1 MDRPTRLLVLAA
13 IAASSALVVPL
24 WLRARDEAG
33 GRPAP
38 SHGEARGEVRG
49 DAEKVPNDWFHLQ
62 RALPYDEIPLEAPR
76 RALDQ
81 ALALRAAAGG
91 GGADAREDAGK
102 AASAAWALAG
112 PTNIGGR
119 ITAIAAHASAPGTY
133 FIGAAAGGVWKSTDS
148 GATWAPV
155 FDGVGSQSIGAL
167 AVAPQSAT
175 RLYVGTGEANGS
187 GDSYDGDG
195 VYVTEDGGSSWQF
208 LGLAETRR
216 IGRIALDPTDSSRI
230 YVAAAG
236 ALFSKD
242 ANRGVYRSTDA
253 GATWERTLFVSDS
266 TSAIDVVVEPGVPAN
281 VYAAMWERLR
291 GPQNRRVGG
300 PTSGVYKSTD
310 FGATWALLGG
320 GLPAAGPTVGRIGL
334 SASVSSPGT
343 LVACYCD
350 DPGNFAGLYRTTNSG
365 ASWARMN
372 DGALASITGGFG
384 WYFGQVRIDPTNA
397 SRIFVL
403 GVSLYRTTNTGA
415 SWSSVGGGTH
425 VDHHDIWID
434 PSNNTRVV
442 DGDDGGLYRSTNG
455 GSAWVK
461 SPNLPLTQFYAI
473 TVDAQNPLHRL
484 GGTQDNGTPR
494 TSTGALDDWDDIYFG
509 DGFYCLVDPTNSN
522 VIYAEYQY
530 GGLGKSTDGGSSFN
544 DATLGIDPGDRANWS
559 TPVVMDPS
567 DPNILYYGTQRVWR
581 STDGTASWSAVSGD
595 LTEGDD
601 PGNLVFGTIT
611 TIAVA
616 PSDSSVLYAGT
627 DDGNVW
633 VTQNLGGSWT
643 NVTGTLPDRWVTR
656 VAVDPADAAVAYV
669 TISGY
674 RNDEYLPHVFRT
686 TDFGAAWGDIS
697 GNLPES
703 PANALIVDPAAAATL
718 YVATDVGVFVSFDTG
733 ANWAPLGGGLPP
745 VVVSD
750 LALHAASRT
759 LLAGTHGRSMYSIA
773 LPSGPTGVEP
783 TAAASAAADLAL
795 GAPTPNPARD
805 GVRVALA
812 LRRAAEVR
820 AAVYDA
826 SGRRVRDL
834 GARAYAAGEHTLA
847 WGRDN
852 DRGARAAAGLYIL
865 RVEAG
870 DRTAVRKIVLLD

>member
-1 MDRPTRLLVLAA
+1 MRRFLPGLLALTLVAITFSFAIRAERGGRVRARGGVLAK
-13 IAASSALVVPL
+13 SGT
-24 WLRARDEAG
+24 EAE
-33 GRPAP
+33 PA
-38 SHGEARGEVRG
+38 G
-49 DAEKVPNDWFHLQ
+49 KTPNDWFHLQ
-62 RALPYDEIPLEAPR
+62 RALPYDEIPIGAHR

-81 ALALRAAAGG
+81 AVALRAEGAAGDP
-91 GGADAREDAGK
+91 AEAGK
-102 AASAAWALAG
+102 AASAAWSLAG

-119 ITAIAAHASAPGTY
+119 VTAIAAHASATSTI
-133 FIGAAAGGVWKSTDS
+133 FIGAAEGGVWKSTDT
-148 GATWAPV
+148 GATWAPI

-167 AVAPQSAT
+167 AIAPQSAA
-175 RLYVGTGEANGS
+175 RLYVGTGEANSS

-195 VYVTEDGGSSWQF
+195 VYVTDDGGANWQS
-208 LGLAETRR
+208 LGLAETRH

-242 ANRGVYRSTDA
+242 ANRGVYRSTDG
-253 GATWERTLFVSDS
+253 GATWEQTLFVSDS
-266 TSAIDVVVEPGVPAN
+266 TSGIDVLVEPGAPAN

-291 GPQNRRVGG
+291 RPQNRKVGG
-300 PTSGVYKSTD
+300 VTSGVYKSTD

-320 GLPAAGPTVGRIGL
+320 GLPASGPTVGRIGL

-343 LVACYCD
+343 LVAYYCD
-350 DPGNFAGLYRTTNSG
+350 HPGNFMGLYRTTNSG
-365 ASWARMN
+365 ASWVRMN

-403 GVSLYRTTNTGA
+403 GVSLYRTTNTGS
-415 SWSSVGGGTH
+415 SWSSVGGATH

-434 PSNNTRVV
+434 PGNNTRVV
-442 DGDDGGLYRSTNG
+442 DGDDGGVYLSTNG
-455 GSAWVK
+455 GSAWQK
-461 SPNLPLTQFYAI
+461 SPILPITQFYAI
-473 TVDAQNPLHRL
+473 TVDAQNLLHRL

-494 TSTGALDDWDDIYFG
+494 TSTGALGDWDDIYFG
-509 DGFYCLVDPTNSN
+509 DGFYCIVDPTNSN
-522 VIYAEYQY
+522 IIYAEYQY
-530 GGLGKSTDGGSSFN
+530 GGLGKSIDGGIFFD
-544 DATLGIDPGDRANWS
+544 DATVGIDPSDRANWS
-559 TPVVMDPS
+559 TPVVMDPKDS
-567 DPNILYYGTQRVWR
+567 NVLYYGTQRVWR
-581 STDGTASWSAVSGD
+581 TTDGTVSWNPVSAD

-616 PSDSSVLYAGT
+616 PSNQSVLYVGT

-643 NVTGTLPDRWVTR
+643 NVNGTLPDRWVTR
-656 VAVDPADAAVAYV
+656 VAVDPTDAAVAYV

-674 RNDEYLPHVFRT
+674 RNDEYVPHVFRT
-686 TDFGAAWGDIS
+686 TDFGASWSDIS
-697 GNLPES
+697 GNLPEA
-703 PANALIVDPAAAATL
+703 PVNALIVDPDDAATL
-718 YVATDVGVFVSFDTG
+718 YVGTDVGVFVSFDTG
-733 ANWAPLGGGLPP
+733 ANWAPLGLSGLPP

-750 LALHAASRT
+750 LALHVATRT
-759 LLAGTHGRSMYSIA
+759 LLAGTHGRSMYEIA

-783 TAAASAAADLAL
+783 PAPPPSGSGAAVVAL

-805 GVRVALA
+805 GVRVALS
-812 LRRAAEVR
+812 LRRASDVR
-820 AAVYDA
+820 AGVYEA

-834 GARAYAAGEHTLA
+834 GARAYAAGEHAIEWRRET
-847 WGRDN
+847 
-852 DRGARAAAGLYIL
+852 DRGARAGAGLYLL

-870 DRTAVRKIVLLD
+870 DRTAVRKLVLVD